1 MEYWNLNW
9 GKRRAKIGPNRLI
22 EAKTGGTI
30 LGKNEQKCSTFK
42 LFFARGDSTH
52 EEKNGQNYPR
62 KIEGGEEE

>member
-22 EAKTGGTI
+22 GAKTGGTI

-42 LFFARGDSTH
+42 LFFVAPAQLTR
-52 EEKNGQNYPR
+52 R
-62 KIEGGEEE
+62 KMDKIILGR